1 MLRVVGSSNLRKV
14 VVLNPKGGSGK
25 TTLAFSLAGYLTST
39 GRKVALVD
47 MDSQGSSLRWL
58 SHRPAELPEI
68 HGVAAPCS
76 SPSDCAN
83 LVIQLPLDIEIA
95 VIDAPAGVSGAR
107 LADYTVGSHA
117 IILPVM
123 PSDMDIHAAAR
134 LIKELLLVARLSRVN
149 RRLGVIANRVKVRTV
164 AYRQLMTFL
173 ERLSIALIGVI
184 RDSQN
189 YVAAARN
196 GLSIHEMPRSKVGKD
211 LRQWETVTRWLE
223 ERLATPLSER
233 DLRRPEKN
241 GARREPFWRRRSLLT
256 PVAGTT
262 IVVAVSVLFWVVARM
277 PERNGAVAP
286 VATAG
291 STSTESGA
299 EMLSVLPNQMPV
311 AGEFVEAL
319 VEEAAADEDGPSTA
333 AETLR
338 QKWRLSGVAMT
349 GGEPVV
355 FLTDRS
361 GLATRRV
368 TADRDVDGWLVTDA
382 GQNYAVLALD
392 GEEIRLKLDDSEET
406 E

>member
-1 MLRVVGSSNLRKV
+1 
-14 VVLNPKGGSGK
+14 
-25 TTLAFSLAGYLTST
+25 
-39 GRKVALVD
+39 
-47 MDSQGSSLRWL
+47 
-58 SHRPAELPEI
+58 
-68 HGVAAPCS
+68 
-76 SPSDCAN
+76 
-83 LVIQLPLDIEIA
+83 
-95 VIDAPAGVSGAR
+95 
-107 LADYTVGSHA
+107 
-117 IILPVM
+117 
-123 PSDMDIHAAAR
+123 
-134 LIKELLLVARLSRVN
+134 
-149 RRLGVIANRVKVRTV
+149 
-164 AYRQLMTFL
+164 
-173 ERLSIALIGVI
+173 
-184 RDSQN
+184 
-189 YVAAARN
+189 
-196 GLSIHEMPRSKVGKD
+196 
-211 LRQWETVTRWLE
+211 
-223 ERLATPLSER
+223 
-233 DLRRPEKN
+233 
-241 GARREPFWRRRSLLT
+241 LLT